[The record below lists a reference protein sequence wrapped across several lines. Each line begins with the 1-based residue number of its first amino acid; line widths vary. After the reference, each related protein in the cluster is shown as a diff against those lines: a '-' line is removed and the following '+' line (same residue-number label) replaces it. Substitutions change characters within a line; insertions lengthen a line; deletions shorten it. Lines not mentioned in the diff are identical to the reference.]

1 MSRDRRCRRTDERG
15 FTLLEMIVALVVLAL
30 VMGLLASGAQLLR
43 GTRDRL
49 AQRSE
54 ALADVVLVTDLLQAR
69 LGDAV
74 AIDMGTAGR
83 TVAAFEGTADR
94 LRFVALAPSIAP
106 GEPLV
111 AWQLGLEAAGGL
123 ALARA
128 ELGADEPGLAVLDGD
143 QSAERRR
150 LAVDVTALRLD
161 YLGRKD
167 GDAAAAWHADWL
179 DQPRL
184 PRAVRLTLGHARLAL
199 PPIIVPI
206 RQIAGTLCPT
216 PEAGVDCEV
225 S

>member
-1 MSRDRRCRRTDERG
+1 MSGDRRCGRTDERG

-54 ALADVVLVTDLLQAR
+54 ALADVVLVTDLLQTR

-74 AIDMGTAGR
+74 ALDMGPAGR

-111 AWQLGLEAAGGL
+111 AWQLGLDATGGL
-123 ALARA
+123 ALGRA
-128 ELGADEPGLAVLDGD
+128 ELGADEPDLAVLDAD
-143 QSAERRR
+143 PATERRR
-150 LAVDVTALRLD
+150 LAADVVALTLD
-161 YLGRKD
+161 YFGRKA
-167 GDAAAAWHADWL
+167 GDAAATWHADWL

-184 PRAVRLTLGHARLAL
+184 PRAVRLTLGYARLAL

-206 RQIAGTLCPT
+206 HQMAGTLCPT

>member
-1 MSRDRRCRRTDERG
+1 MSSDRRRARTDERG
-15 FTLLEMIVALVVLAL
+15 FTLLEMVVALVVLAL

-49 AQRSE
+49 DQRSQ

-74 AIDMGTAGR
+74 AIDTGPAGR
-83 TVAAFEGTADR
+83 TVAAFAGTADR

-111 AWQLGLEAAGGL
+111 AWQLALDAAGGL

-128 ELGADEPGLAVLDGD
+128 ELGADEPGLAVLDAD
-143 QSAERRR
+143 PSTERRR
-150 LAVDVTALRLD
+150 LAADVVSLTLD
-161 YLGRKD
+161 YFGRKA
-167 GDAAAAWHADWL
+167 GDSGAAWHAEWL

-206 RQIAGTLCPT
+206 RQVAGALCPT
-216 PEAGVDCEV
+216 LDGGIDCEV